1 MYSFLICN
9 RMLVMRDKEC
19 VLILV
24 LFRKRKR
31 TQEDLAQEESPG
43 QLCGREPGP
52 CEVGKYS
59 KTTQVVFESSIPIDR
74 EILKS

>member
-1 MYSFLICN
+1 MCINIGSFQEK
-9 RMLVMRDKEC
+9 KEDPGRC
-19 VLILV
+19 GPGRVPG
-24 LFRKRKR
+24 
-31 TQEDLAQEESPG
+31 ESPG